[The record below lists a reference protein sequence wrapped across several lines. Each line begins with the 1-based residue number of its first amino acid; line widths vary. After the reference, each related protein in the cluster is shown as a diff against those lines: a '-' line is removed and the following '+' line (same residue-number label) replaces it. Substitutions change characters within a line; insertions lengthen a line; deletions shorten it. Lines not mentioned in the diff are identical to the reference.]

1 MLTMLTYLLRS
12 CLGVHV
18 LPNDGELREDEGQ
31 REVLSK
37 GDRELDP
44 RDERPVRHQQP
55 RRQHAGRPRARQRP
69 RGRKQNGEEE
79 PLQRENAL
87 QLCLDSATETSITR
101 AILTYL
107 DVEKDGLQPEIIDGI
122 GGGDEELL
130 PGNVLVDDL

>member
-31 REVLSK
+31 REVLSQ

-44 RDERPVRHQQP
+44 GDERPVRHQQP

-69 RGRKQNGEEE
+69 RGGKQNGEEE
-79 PLQRENAL
+79 SLQRENAL
-87 QLCLDSATETSITR
+87 NKMNPALATESYHQTIT
-101 AILTYL
+101 
-107 DVEKDGLQPEIIDGI
+107 LQF
-122 GGGDEELL
+122 
-130 PGNVLVDDL
+130 